1 MCDVMFTCRCNGC
14 YTVNI
19 VTCCDIYPIWWHQDN
34 QLYSLYAYLSG
45 LNGSQIMYAIQAST
59 SVIMTDIKENH
70 SCRAYLLSSNHAVN
84 EEIIYIGFDDKNV
97 PLFYSVLDNRRQAQV
112 LVWFEVKHS
121 YFKNLTKSVDRISDE
136 ALYRIIPTASHFQNF
151 SDPKE
156 NIAYP
161 AKFPLDEYQCCALKQ
176 ILFSK
181 SKAPTLILGPFG
193 SGKTRLLSVAT
204 LLIMEEAQ
212 KLQQNA
218 RILICAY
225 HQHSADT
232 FMTEYFEQMLVD
244 SEHPLKANVVRV
256 TNMQHRADKK
266 HFIRV
271 DQFMDYCDDHYYLQ
285 EKHLVLVSTFL
296 IALKFSDK
304 FRQGFFTH
312 ILIDE
317 GAQSR
322 EPDCIAPLCMANNDT
337 RIVIVGDPHQ
347 VSHLYYAYTF
357 HTHVYMCSL
366 SCAVHNNN

>member
-1 MCDVMFTCRCNGC
+1 MMFTCRCNGC

-19 VTCCDIYPIWWHQDN
+19 VACCDIYPMQYQDY

-45 LNGSQIMYAIQAST
+45 LNGNQIMYAIQAST
-59 SVIMTDIKENH
+59 SVVMADVKKRH
-70 SCRAYLLSSNHAVN
+70 SCRANLLNNNHAVN
-84 EEIIYIGFDDKNV
+84 EEIIYIGFDRKNV
-97 PLFYSVLDNRRQAQV
+97 PLFYSVVDDRRQAQV

-121 YFKNLTKSVDRISDE
+121 YFQNLTKSVDRISDE
-136 ALYRIIPTASHFQNF
+136 ALCRIVPTAAHFQKF
-151 SDPKE
+151 SDSKE
-156 NIAYP
+156 IAYP
-161 AKFPLDEYQCCALKQ
+161 TKFPLDEYQYHALKL
-176 ILFSK
+176 ILFSR
-181 SKAPTLILGPFG
+181 SKAPVLVLGPFG

-212 KLQQNA
+212 KVQQNA
-218 RILICAY
+218 RILVCAY

-256 TNMQHRADKK
+256 TNMYHRANKK
-266 HFIRV
+266 HFIRI
-271 DQFMDYCDDHYYLQ
+271 DQFMDYCDHYYLQ
-285 EKHLVLVSTFL
+285 EKHLVIVSTFL

-304 FRQGFFTH
+304 FPQGFFTH

-347 VSHLYYAYTF
+347 VSLYYACTL
-357 HTHVYMCSL
+357 HTYPCCIRSL
-366 SCAVHNNN
+366 WCRTKIIVALL